1 MYNFLTIG
9 YDCSPAMALRTLQLR
24 NFALPFDW
32 VVSNIQCI
40 EKCFSDNFEKYHTN
54 LRIIN
59 GKGLIDD
66 YGFIFPHDYPLDNHV
81 EISGDWTT
89 QYNTVKEKYNRR
101 IERFN
106 HIMNDSKPIIVLC
119 RYTTKGVLQLQYL
132 FRKYY
137 NKTNVFFLNSSS
149 EKFENNYVKNIDTEK
164 NGIWNDTK
172 IWKEN
177 IDLLLQNIPITK
189 PKIKMGLVL

>member
-1 MYNFLTIG
+1 MSNNQYMYNFLTIG

-40 EKCFSDNFEKYHTN
+40 EKCFRDNFEKYHTN

-59 GKGLIDD
+59 EKGLIDE
-66 YGFIFPHDYPLDNHV
+66 YGFIFPHDYTLDNNG
-81 EISGDWTT
+81 EISGDWST

-119 RYTTKGVLQLQYL
+119 RYTTKGG
-132 FRKYY
+132 F
-137 NKTNVFFLNSSS
+137 T
-149 EKFENNYVKNIDTEK
+149 
-164 NGIWNDTK
+164 
-172 IWKEN
+172 
-177 IDLLLQNIPITK
+177 ITK
-189 PKIKMGLVL
+189 FISKILQ